1 MTQFTK
7 DNVLYFANF
16 ARLGM
21 TDAEAESFASQLE
34 ALIGFSDILNEVDTE
49 NVEPMTHPLHL
60 FNVLREDVPAD
71 ILDREEMLKS
81 VKETEAGMI
90 KVPNI
95 L

>member
-7 DNVLYFANF
+7 DNVQYFANF
-16 ARLGM
+16 ARLGV
-21 TDAEAESFASQLE
+21 TDTEAEVFASQLE
-34 ALIGFSDILNEVDTE
+34 VLIGFSDILNEVDTE

-60 FNVLREDVPAD
+60 FNVLREDVPTD
-71 ILDREEMLKS
+71 VLDREEMLKS
-81 VKETEAGMI
+81 VKETESGMI